1 MGSKKI
7 EAVPK
12 IPARKK
18 YVRSRKKYRKAAW
31 GSLFLQMLLEKLREK
46 ELLRAGSAS
55 APQKGEKK
63 AEAAVFESV
72 YGWSQTGLPAPSAGR
87 DTLEISFSAEIIPVQ
102 CGNYT
107 AAAKAMQSAGIVS
120 DSRMF
125 RGPFSVMKDYYEG
138 GIQEEALVSSFKDYC
153 GSLIGDGERDEFFRE
168 RAQLAIT
175 EGYEYYSRANARN
188 AVRQNFK
195 EGRSLVEE
203 CGLYI
208 QGMSY
213 YNADYYYLCR
223 NVNGLL
229 KTACA
234 ALAEEF
240 GAACPDF
247 GEIERNTRF
256 YREGG
261 ITYHGV
267 WEWSNRN
274 GVDSCSDHGL
284 RDGAMEPP
292 EQFIYLY
299 VSGFD
304 QKDAKK
310 AELLV
315 KKLDGLFF
323 PQDRWELFTLAED
336 DSYHNGLSYLLDES
350 CFCHDKESGRGKAMS
365 FLANFQLYHNS
376 GCLELLHTA
385 LE

>member
-1 MGSKKI
+1 MGSKEI

-12 IPARKK
+12 SPARKK

-63 AEAAVFESV
+63 A
-72 YGWSQTGLPAPSAGR
+72 
-87 DTLEISFSAEIIPVQ
+87 
-102 CGNYT
+102 
-107 AAAKAMQSAGIVS
+107 AAKAMQSAGIVS

-138 GIQEEALVSSFKDYC
+138 GIQKEALVSSFKDYC
-153 GSLIGDGERDEFFRE
+153 GRLIGDGERDEFFRE

-234 ALAEEF
+234 ALAE
-240 GAACPDF
+240 D
-247 GEIERNTRF
+247 N
-256 YREGG
+256 
-261 ITYHGV
+261 
-267 WEWSNRN
+267 
-274 GVDSCSDHGL
+274 
-284 RDGAMEPP
+284 
-292 EQFIYLY
+292 
-299 VSGFD
+299 
-304 QKDAKK
+304 
-310 AELLV
+310 
-315 KKLDGLFF
+315 
-323 PQDRWELFTLAED
+323 
-336 DSYHNGLSYLLDES
+336 SYHNGLSYLLDES